1 MAIRRRIYNPAHLT
15 RDELK
20 ESFVARADTLVEM
33 LHVIGEQKP
42 DRPCQHMML
51 IGPRGMGKTTLGL
64 RFLYA
69 IEDDPDLCKSW
80 QPVAFHEESYGI
92 VSLADFW
99 IHALRHLTAA
109 TGEPRW
115 EERAK
120 SFTTDERDLERASAY
135 ALAELMDFSQG
146 SGKRLV
152 LFVENLDAVIG
163 QIHDERQIH
172 SLRATLIERPEIL
185 LLGSAN
191 SFFEAIGGY
200 GEPLYEFFRIFRLK
214 GIGQEEA
221 RKILEAVG
229 NSYRRPEGPESL
241 TVEYGRLETIRQ
253 LTGGNPRLLGLAC
266 RLLIESPLG
275 SAVDDLERLI
285 DEQTPYFKA
294 RIEVLPGQSRKVF
307 HCLSEEWR
315 PLLAKEVADAAGLTS
330 SHASAQLKQLVDRG
344 YAREVHLPRSK
355 RTRYDV
361 SDRFYNI
368 YYLLRFSRS
377 GRVRLERLVAF
388 LHDLFGSAGMRMMY
402 FTALSKLSDS
412 AVDAGDLA
420 DWLTVLAPHVA
431 ADQEFPG
438 RSNWLSQAVDI
449 IVERFGTRSTL
460 VDEIETAFADRTAGE
475 VDDRW
480 IHQTTDLV
488 KQGRISEA
496 EKILRRELEHR
507 PRDARLWLRLGT
519 SLISGQRYE
528 DALLSLESAT
538 KNVATRNNSDWIDL
552 FSVLKSVTIGVLKG
566 PSEALMMIE
575 KVAVEST
582 SEEMTL
588 VSRCAG
594 GIASWAKGRLLIDL
608 GRSEEAVPVLLRT
621 LKFIRQNDHEIAR
634 RMAVEALTAA
644 AAVLAILRQ
653 DERAIAERRRIVD
666 YVQLD
671 DPEHLRRLAVRAL
684 TTNCIVLTDL
694 DRVKELEESCS
705 LILNYV
711 SVDDA
716 PDVRRLAIIAL
727 GGKWLSDSS
736 QGRFDDIEIA
746 WRQVRK
752 YLRHDDPHEVMTT
765 AADMLVLSGGIL
777 IDQKRYREAE
787 AAFERATEIDQ
798 KHSVSC
804 AYWAR
809 SVLWRTT
816 PERLSEA
823 EKLAK
828 RAVELNSDNRVALH
842 TLANVL
848 ARRGN
853 WAEALDRLEQAL
865 GTNDGEMNGSA
876 GSDVVDT
883 LTRAAVAGH
892 GRRAKRII
900 EDVGLVESME
910 PLWHAIRA
918 ELGEELEPLPA
929 EVMEVVVLLRRR
941 IAGDRAPS
949 KSH

>member
-20 ESFVARADTLVEM
+20 ASFVARADTLAEM
-33 LHVIGEQKP
+33 LRVIGGQKP
-42 DRPCQHMML
+42 DRPCQHMLL

-69 IEDDPDLCKSW
+69 IEDDPELCRRW

-92 VSLADFW
+92 ASLADFW

-109 TGEPRW
+109 TGDPHW
-115 EERAK
+115 EERAE
-120 SFTTDERDLERASAY
+120 SFTRDELDLERASAY
-135 ALAELMDFSQG
+135 ALSELMDFSHG
-146 SGKRLV
+146 SGKRLI

-172 SLRATLIERPEIL
+172 SMRATLIERPEIL

-200 GEPLYEFFRIFRLK
+200 GEPLYEFFRILKLK
-214 GIGQEEA
+214 GIGQEGA
-221 RKILEAVG
+221 RKILETAG
-229 NSYRRPEGPESL
+229 SSYRGPDAPESL
-241 TVEYGRLETIRQ
+241 RVEYGRLETIRQ

-275 SAVDDLERLI
+275 SAGEDLERLI

-294 RIEVLPGQSRKVF
+294 RIEDLPGQSRKVF
-307 HCLSEEWR
+307 HCLSEGWR
-315 PLLAKEVADAAGLTS
+315 PLLAKEVADAARLTS
-330 SHASAQLKQLVDRG
+330 SHASAQLKQLVDKG

-355 RTRYDV
+355 RARYDV

-368 YYLLRFSRS
+368 YYLFRFSRS

-388 LHDLFGSAGMRMMY
+388 LHDLFGSSGMRMMY
-402 FTALSKLSDS
+402 STALSKLSASHAD
-412 AVDAGDLA
+412 DLA

-431 ADQEFPG
+431 ADQEFRG
-438 RSNWLSQAVDI
+438 RNNWRSQAVDI
-449 IVERFGTRSTL
+449 IIERFGARSTL
-460 VDEIETAFADRTAGE
+460 LDEIETAFADRTSGE
-475 VDDRW
+475 VDNRW
-480 IHQTTDLV
+480 VNQTSDLV

-496 EKILRRELEHR
+496 EQILRRELEHR
-507 PRDARLWLRLGT
+507 PRDARLWLRLGST
-519 SLISGQRYE
+519 LINGHRYE
-528 DALLSLESAT
+528 DALSSIESAT
-538 KNVATRNNSDWIDL
+538 KNVSTGNNSDWMDL
-552 FSVLKSVTIGVLKG
+552 FAVLKGATIGALKG

-575 KVAVEST
+575 RVAVESI

-594 GIASWAKGRLLIDL
+594 GLASWAKGHLLIEL

-621 LKFIRQNDHEIAR
+621 LRFFRQNDHELAR
-634 RMAVEALTAA
+634 RAVVEALTAA
-644 AAVLAILRQ
+644 AAVLTGLRQ

-694 DRVKELEESCS
+694 ERNKELEESCS

-727 GGKWLSDSS
+727 GGKWLSESS
-736 QGRFDDIEIA
+736 QGRFAEIKTA
-746 WRQVRK
+746 WGQVRK
-752 YLRHDDPHEVMTT
+752 YLHCDDPQEVATT
-765 AADMLVLSGGIL
+765 AADTLALIGGIL
-777 IDQKRYREAE
+777 IDQKRYSEAE
-787 AAFERATEIDQ
+787 AAFERATEID
-798 KHSVSC
+798 KNHPVYH

-809 SVLWRTT
+809 SVLGQTT

-823 EKLAK
+823 EKLAT

-853 WAEALDRLEQAL
+853 WVEALDRLEQAF
-865 GTNDGEMNGSA
+865 GSDDGGMKGRA
-876 GSDVVDT
+876 GPDVVDS
-883 LTRAAVAGH
+883 LIRASAAGYS
-892 GRRAKRII
+892 RRVKRIM
-900 EDVGLVESME
+900 EHVGLVESME

-929 EVMEVVVLLRRR
+929 EVMDVVVLLRRR
-941 IAGDRAPS
+941 IAGNRASS
-949 KSH
+949 KSD